1 VVVKTLQTDVLR
13 FSVIAESDG
22 TDRQAARMLSG
33 VANVTVRVLDINDN
47 SPVIDDP
54 APNTVNRTD
63 DVLHVCGHARAGD
76 HLRRIVASDLD
87 SGLNARLRYSL
98 IADDAM
104 LYFSVNSDD
113 GRIVARQ
120 DLSQLA
126 VSQTF
131 LVTVIVTD
139 SGQPPLSAN
148 KTLLLTISHDQCIT
162 AAEASAGQRFGVAGR
177 LTVVV
182 FSTVVIIIVVAVL
195 SVLVLLV
202 LTRGRCRRRRR
213 DKTELGGG
221 GVVTERRWTEADGA
235 EELTAKQRL
244 NTAEKTSTAY
254 YQHPADETDI
264 CSIQHEFEV
273 VWQTSPSCCL
283 RQVFFHFCPSDFLFL
298 PREARSCVRS
308 TVLLSYVVC
317 PSVLNVGG
325 GLDCDYI
332 H

>member
-1 VVVKTLQTDVLR
+1 MVVKTLQTDVLR
-13 FSVIAESDG
+13 FSVIAESEGSDQ
-22 TDRQAARMLSG
+22 QAARMLSG
-33 VANVTVRVLDINDN
+33 FVNVTVRVLDINDH

-54 APNTVNRTD
+54 APSTANRTD

-76 HLRRIVASDLD
+76 HLQRIVASDLD

-98 IADDAM
+98 IADDAV

-113 GRIVARQ
+113 GWIVARQ

-139 SGQPPLSAN
+139 SGQPSLSAN

-162 AAEASAGQRFGVAGR
+162 ATEASAGQRFGVAGR

-182 FSTVVIIIVVAVL
+182 VSTVVIIIVVAVL

-202 LTRGRCRRRRR
+202 LTCGRCRRRRR

-244 NTAEKTSTAY
+244 NTAEKTSTSY
-254 YQHPADETDI
+254 YQHPADDTDI

-283 RQVFFHFCPSDFLFL
+283 RQVVFHF
-298 PREARSCVRS
+298 
-308 TVLLSYVVC
+308 LS
-317 PSVLNVGG
+317 
-325 GLDCDYI
+325 I
-332 H
+332 